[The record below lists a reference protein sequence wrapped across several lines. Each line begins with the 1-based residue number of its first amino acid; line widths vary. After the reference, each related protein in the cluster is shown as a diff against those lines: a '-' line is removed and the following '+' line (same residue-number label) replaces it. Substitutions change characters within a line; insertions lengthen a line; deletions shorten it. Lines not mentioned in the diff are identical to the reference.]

1 MVEEEFEQ
9 TQEFSEENKDLLALD
24 EDVSEG
30 AEIAQVKAIDED
42 EESEP
47 EEQYEHPQAE
57 YKCFSCNKVIDES
70 YIRKKVRCPYCGSKI
85 IFKARKR
92 EVTIKA
98 R

>member
-1 MVEEEFEQ
+1 MVDEEFEQ
-9 TQEFSEENKDLLALD
+9 DQKFSEDNKDSFSLD
-24 EDVSEG
+24 EEVSEG
-30 AEIAQVKAIDED
+30 AEIAEVKAIDE

-47 EEQYEHPQAE
+47 EEQYEHPLAV

-92 EVTIKA
+92 ETTVKA

>member
-1 MVEEEFEQ
+1 MVNEEFEQ
-9 TQEFSEENKDLLALD
+9 NLDFSEDNVDAVPLD
-24 EDVSEG
+24 EEVSEG
-30 AEIAQVKAIDED
+30 AAIAEVKAIDE

-47 EEQYEHPQAE
+47 EEQYEHPIAE
-57 YKCFSCNKVIDES
+57 YKCFSCNKIIDDS

-92 EVTIKA
+92 EITVKA